1 MKTNRVYI
9 LLALLVIFIWGSTFI
24 STKILLDDLTPIQ
37 IMLARYL
44 IAYLGL
50 LLIYPRF
57 HRPEGAKAELKYL
70 LAALTGSTFYF
81 LAENTALTFT
91 QASNVSLLIS
101 AAPILTS
108 VTAHLCTRDEKMN
121 RRQVYGFLSAMA
133 GIFLVVCNG
142 KFVLKL
148 SPAGDLL
155 ALTAALLW
163 AVYCILLRGFDSP
176 HKPVYITRKVFFYSI
191 LTMAPLLLLDKRQP
205 ASGAFSQP
213 WVWFH
218 LVFLGLVASSVCY
231 VLWYQVVAHLGA
243 VRANNFVYLNPLVT
257 MVFSV
262 IFLHER
268 ITLLMLAGGVLI
280 LLGVMIAEGTLG
292 RREAIA
298 QQERKLSV

>member
-24 STKILLDDLTPIQ
+24 STKILLDDLTPIE

-205 ASGAFSQP
+205 ASGAFSRP